1 MSTAYLTSAYLAPVW
16 YYTKLLSFDKIMVE
30 GFDSYTKQSYRNR
43 CRVAEADGVLSLTI
57 PTEKPD
63 NPKCLMRDVRISDH
77 GHWRH
82 VHWNAL
88 VAAYRHSPFFDYY
101 ADDFAPFYEHQ
112 YTFLWDFNMELCQLV
127 CDLMD
132 LHPDMEATDDYRKT
146 VPNDYRELIHPK
158 NDHRIDSSFLP
169 IPYYQVFRE
178 QHGFLPNLS
187 IVDLLF
193 NMGPESLVV
202 LQKSI
207 PSSSVNI

>member
-1 MSTAYLTSAYLAPVW
+1 MNITYLTSAYLAPVW

-30 GFDSYTKQSYRNR
+30 GFDSYMKQTYRNR
-43 CRVAEADGVLSLTI
+43 CLIVEADGVLSLTI
-57 PTEKPD
+57 PTEKSD

-77 GHWRH
+77 GHWRR

-88 VAAYRHSPFFDYY
+88 EAAYRHSPFFEYY

-127 CDLMD
+127 CGLIDI
-132 LHPDMEATDDYRKT
+132 HPDMEATNGYLKDT
-146 VPNDYRELIHPK
+146 QNDYREMIHPK
-158 NDHRIDSSFLP
+158 NDYHIDTAFSP
-169 IPYYQVFRE
+169 APYYQVFSE
-178 QHGFLPNLS
+178 KQGFQPNLS

-193 NMGPESLVV
+193 NMGPESLIV

-207 PSSSVNI
+207 SSSSLNI